1 VADRS
6 SPAQA
11 LAIACPAVGLDSAGA
26 EVVYERAN
34 TVFKLAG
41 VPVVARVRYTRG
53 SDAWMERL
61 TASVKV
67 TGWLHEHGFPTVRP
81 ADVQQPVEADGYL
94 VTFWHFVEAIRAP
107 WEDVES
113 LGRLLRRL
121 HSIETPPIRLPAAS
135 PLGSMPEDTSRC
147 TWLDNSRRTW
157 LLGRLDKLQRRYE
170 STTWVLGCGLIH
182 GDAYAENLIQGRDG
196 VLLGDWDSVSCG
208 PREQDIVPTSIRY
221 RFGRPAAEWDRFCT
235 AYGVDPGG
243 LPGLGVLRE
252 MREVRTLVPY
262 IRSTER
268 PAAQAEA
275 TRRIDDLMSG
285 RQREPWTAL
294 NLAS

>member
-1 VADRS
+1 MADRS

-26 EVVYERAN
+26 EVVHERAN

-135 PLGSMPEDTSRC
+135 PLGSMPEDTSR
-147 TWLDNSRRTW
+147 
-157 LLGRLDKLQRRYE
+157 
-170 STTWVLGCGLIH
+170 
-182 GDAYAENLIQGRDG
+182 LIQGGDG